1 VPPGIATVRG
11 WQGRTM
17 VDAAGDQLGTIDAAD
32 LDDGTGQ
39 PEWAT
44 LTNGPFT
51 ATSGPETSEEEH
63 EVTLHQ
69 ETPVA
74 ERRVVARE
82 RVRLD
87 TEAVSDQRQA
97 SEDARKEQ
105 LQVDDHDQPRRQD
118 QR

>member
-69 ETPVA
+69 EEPVVSK
-74 ERRVVARE
+74 RVVPKE

-87 TEAVSDQRQA
+87 TDVVTDQREV
-97 SEDARKEQ
+97 SEEVRKERIE
-105 LQVDDHDQPRRQD
+105 LDEGRERPNR
-118 QR
+118 